1 MSARIDPKTAES
13 LVDLHLKQRSDDLN
27 CRVSMLLW
35 SAAAEFTRT
44 TGEHE
49 FAFMDRV
56 MRLYVGAMFG
66 LDPSAAHSY
75 LKALATRADT
85 SMEPHFRE
93 AAETMRAVAFKM
105 LLDALKLAAAQPGGS
120 A

>member
-1 MSARIDPKTAES
+1 MNARIDPKTADS
-13 LVDLHLKQRSDDLN
+13 LVDLLLQQRADDLN
-27 CRVSMLLW
+27 NRVSILLW
-35 SAAAEFTRT
+35 SAAAEFART

-56 MRLYVGAMFG
+56 MRLYVGTMFK
-66 LDPSAAHSY
+66 LDPAAAHSY
-75 LKALATRADT
+75 LKALATRADA

-93 AAETMRAVAFKM
+93 AAETMRAVSFKM